1 MTYFEEFAKSLNE
14 EQREFLKSQLKFM
27 LGAIKF
33 KISLV
38 KSLKE
43 CDDFE
48 SLKRDVLENMK
59 VAKVYYGLLGESEC
73 REEYLDCVEKYMYLG
88 LYK

>member
-27 LGAIKF
+27 LDAIGAHIL
-33 KISLV
+33 LV
-38 KSLKE
+38 ESLKE
-43 CDDFE
+43 SDDFK

-59 VAKVYYGLLGESEC
+59 VAKVYYELLGENEL
-73 REEYLDCVEKYMYLG
+73 RQQYLDCVEKYMYMG
-88 LYK
+88 L